1 MRPCHARRGSLS
13 LALAATESWW
23 PGRRLQPRS
32 RRNRGGHGFQVPTAN
47 HGSRT
52 GPGPRSRRQ
61 PGVTSR
67 QVNCRPLQA
76 QSAGVSG
83 AGTMCPNLDLPVIRA
98 SVSGPDRA
106 FGTRRLGHLNL
117 PPARQVT
124 VGAQAGMTLTILNQM
139 SVLPS
144 RLHGL
149 GSCKN
154 RGSGWAPGRRPFLS
168 SQPVEEFK
176 QFIICRAEPRRS
188 QRPSNEKRYIRM
200 FIGLSN
206 SVRGHKQVV

>member
-1 MRPCHARRGSLS
+1 MPCRGSLS

-76 QSAGVSG
+76 RSAGVSG

-154 RGSGWAPGRRPFLS
+154 RGSGWAPPAFFVLTTGGKWLPSSSNLS
-168 SQPVEEFK
+168 FAGPS
-176 QFIICRAEPRRS
+176 RAGAKGPPMKKGTYVCS
-188 QRPSNEKRYIRM
+188 
-200 FIGLSN
+200 
-206 SVRGHKQVV
+206 